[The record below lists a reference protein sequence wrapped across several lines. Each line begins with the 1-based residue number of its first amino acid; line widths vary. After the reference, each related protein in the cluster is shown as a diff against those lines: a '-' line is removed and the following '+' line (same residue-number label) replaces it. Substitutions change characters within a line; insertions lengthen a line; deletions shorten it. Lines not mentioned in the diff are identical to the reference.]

1 MDQVSSLPKTSR
13 ASGCLILFAIPFAV
27 GGLLFAFWMGSALL
41 HAWQVRSW
49 VETPAH
55 IQEVELKVVQRKNS
69 TSQQVIA
76 RYQYTYEGETYTGAT
91 VTLAGV
97 GNQSNAYQKRLSQEL
112 QKYRRTRRPY
122 RCFVNP
128 QQPTEAVLERDISFA
143 GLGGALIAVCAGMG
157 LLAAGFAWRRW
168 ERRCAVRAAAH
179 PDEPWLWRADWA
191 SARVVCSRAG
201 VLFPVGFAVVWNLLS
216 WPFGWAAWRGE
227 VPFFVWLF
235 PIAGLALAVW
245 ALVAVLCWL
254 KYGRSVFEMASV
266 PGVIG
271 GSLAGVVRTSVKI
284 VPERGFCLRLSC
296 IRTVQ
301 SGGRN
306 SSPSRSIVWQDEQ
319 RIGREL
325 LPAAEQSAIPV
336 LFTIPFD
343 CAPCDDR
350 NWKNVVHWELEVS
363 AATPG
368 MDYKATFSV
377 PVFKTP
383 ASRPDFE
390 ADRSLI
396 APYVAPQD
404 PASDLREAGV
414 RRTTAPDGEA
424 VRFIFPR
431 AQHAG
436 TALALTFMMLLF
448 WAVPYGIWRFDPDRS
463 LGGMVFSAVF
473 SVVFGGFGLVLAFVA
488 AELWLYRSV
497 VDVSRRGL
505 SVTAGLWRG
514 RTTRIAAG
522 DVEQFELKSLMGS
535 EQRRYYDL
543 VVRTREGQRTTLGK
557 HLPGRRLAEA
567 VQRQVEEALGRYPAS

>member
-13 ASGCLILFAIPFAV
+13 ASGCLILFAIPFV
-27 GGLLFAFWMGSALL
+27 S
-41 HAWQVRSW
+41 
-49 VETPAH
+49 
-55 IQEVELKVVQRKNS
+55 
-69 TSQQVIA
+69 
-76 RYQYTYEGETYTGAT
+76 
-91 VTLAGV
+91 
-97 GNQSNAYQKRLSQEL
+97 
-112 QKYRRTRRPY
+112 
-122 RCFVNP
+122 FVNP
-128 QQPTEAVLERDISFA
+128 RQPAEAVLERDI
-143 GLGGALIAVCAGMG
+143 GLSGVGVALIAACVG
-157 LLAAGFAWRRW
+157 LFVVALAWRRW

-179 PDEPWLWRADWA
+179 PEEPWLWRADWA

-201 VLFPVGFAVVWNLLS
+201 VLFPVGFAVVWNLVG

-227 VPFFVWLF
+227 IPVLFWAF
-235 PIAGLALAVW
+235 PITGLALAVW
-245 ALVAVLCWL
+245 ALLAALRWW

-271 GSLAGVVRTSVKI
+271 GSLAGVVRTSAKI
-284 VPERGFCLRLSC
+284 VPERGFRLRLSC

-301 SGGRN
+301 SGRRD

-319 RIGREL
+319 LIGREL

-350 NWKNVVHWELEVS
+350 NWENMVHWELEVS

-431 AQHAG
+431 ARNVG

-463 LGGMVFSAVF
+463 LGGMVFLGVF
-473 SVVFGGFGLVLAFVA
+473 SLVFGLVGLLLAFVA

-514 RTTRIAAG
+514 LTTRIAAG
-522 DVEQFELKSLMGS
+522 DVEQFELKSMMGS
-535 EQRRYYDL
+535 EKRRYYDL
-543 VVRTREGQRTTLGK
+543 VVRTRTGQRTTLGK

>member
-1 MDQVSSLPKTSR
+1 MDQVSALPKTSR

-27 GGLLFAFWMGSALL
+27 GGLLHAFWVANGLL
-41 HAWQVRSW
+41 HAWHMQSW
-49 VETPAH
+49 VETPAR
-55 IQEVELKVVQRKNS
+55 IQQVDLTVGEDS
-69 TSQQVIA
+69 TSYQVTA
-76 RYQYTYEGETYTGAT
+76 CYEYTYQGTSYTGTT
-91 VTLAGV
+91 VNAASV
-97 GNQSNAYQKRLSQEL
+97 GDQSGKYQKRLFQEL
-112 QKYRRTRRPY
+112 QKHRRTQQPY

-128 QQPTEAVLERDISFA
+128 GQPAEAVLERDI
-143 GLGGALIAVCAGMG
+143 GLSGVGVALIAACVGVG
-157 LLAAGFAWRRW
+157 LFVVALAWRRW

-201 VLFPVGFAVVWNLLS
+201 VLFPVGFAVVWNLVS

-227 VPFFVWLF
+227 IPVLF
-235 PIAGLALAVW
+235 WAFPVVGLALAVW
-245 ALVAVLCWL
+245 ALVAVLRWW

-284 VPERGFCLRLSC
+284 VPERGFRLRLSC
-296 IRTVQ
+296 IRTIQ

-306 SSPSRSIVWQDEQ
+306 SSSSRSIVWQDEQ
-319 RIGREL
+319 LIGREL

-350 NWKNVVHWELEVS
+350 NWENMVHWELEVS

-396 APYVAPQD
+396 APYVAETE
-404 PASDLREAGV
+404 PAADLREAGV
-414 RRTTAPDGEA
+414 RRATAPDGEA
-424 VRFIFPR
+424 VRFILPR
-431 AQHAG
+431 ARHAG
-436 TALALTFMMLLF
+436 TALVLTFMMLLL
-448 WAVPYGIWRFDPDRS
+448 WAVPYGIWRFDSDRS
-463 LGGMVFSAVF
+463 LGGMVFLGVF
-473 SVVFGGFGLVLAFVA
+473 SLVFGLVGLVLAVVA
-488 AELWLYRSV
+488 ADLWLYRSV
-497 VDVSRRGL
+497 IDVSRRGL

-514 RTTRIAAG
+514 RTTWIAAG
-522 DVEQFELKSLMGS
+522 DMEQFELKSMMGS
-535 EQRRYYDL
+535 ENRRYYDL

-567 VQRQVEEALGRYPAS
+567 VQRQVEEALGRFPAS